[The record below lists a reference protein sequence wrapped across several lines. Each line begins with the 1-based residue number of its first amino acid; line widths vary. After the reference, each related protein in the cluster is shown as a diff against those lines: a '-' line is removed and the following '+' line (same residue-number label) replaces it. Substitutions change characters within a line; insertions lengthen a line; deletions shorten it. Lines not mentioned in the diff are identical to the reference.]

1 MDFIIYLFFIFLV
14 MLIGITPFFIL
25 YGVSD
30 FVRFILHRVI
40 GYRKGVVRSNLK
52 KAFPEKSEK
61 ELKQIEK
68 DSYKN
73 LADIFVEGV
82 KGFTMSK
89 KSIMKRHKFLN
100 PEILDKYY
108 DKNQGVIV
116 AAGHFGNW
124 EWGAFSAA
132 YYTKNTIVGLYKP
145 LANRYIDKYVIKSR
159 ASAGTILVP
168 LKKTHS
174 YFEKYAGKPS
184 VFLMATDQSPSN
196 KSRAIW
202 VNFFG
207 IETAF
212 LHGVEYY
219 SKKYNLPVLFVNI
232 SRKGRMKYEYSL
244 ELLVENPNETVE
256 GEITQIFATKLETMI
271 KANPG
276 NWLWSH
282 KRWKHSRG

>member
-1 MDFIIYLFFIFLV
+1 MDFVTYLFFIFLV

-40 GYRKGVVRSNLK
+40 GYRKGVVRSNLRK
-52 KAFPEKSEK
+52 VFPEKSKK
-61 ELKQIEK
+61 ELRQIEN

-89 KSIMKRHKFLN
+89 KSIMKRHKLLN

-132 YYTKNTIVGLYKP
+132 YYTKSTIIGLYKP
-145 LANRYIDKYVIKSR
+145 FTNRYINNYVVKSR
-159 ASAGTILVP
+159 AVAGTILVP
-168 LKKTHS
+168 LIKTPR
-174 YFEKYAGKPS
+174 YFNKYAGKPS
-184 VFLMATDQSPSN
+184 VFFMIADQSPSN
-196 KSRAIW
+196 KNKAIW
-202 VNFFG
+202 ANFFG

-212 LHGVEYY
+212 LQGIEYY
-219 SKKYNLPVLFVNI
+219 SKKFNLPVLFVNM
-232 SRKGRMKYEYSL
+232 SRKGRMMYEYSV
-244 ELLVENPNETVE
+244 EIMVENPNETKE
-256 GEITQIFATKLETMI
+256 GEITQLFATKLESLI
-271 KANPG
+271 RANPG
-276 NWLWSH
+276 SWLWSH
-282 KRWKHSRG
+282 KRWKHSKS